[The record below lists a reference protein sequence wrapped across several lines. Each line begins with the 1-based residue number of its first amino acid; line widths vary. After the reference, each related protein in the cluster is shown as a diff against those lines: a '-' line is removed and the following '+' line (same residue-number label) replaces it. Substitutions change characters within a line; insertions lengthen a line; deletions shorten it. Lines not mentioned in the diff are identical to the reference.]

1 MGIAG
6 IDIFIVVLFLIGIL
20 FYGTFF
26 RRFVKTSDDYFIAKK
41 MLPWWAIGMS
51 IVLADIGAVEYMG
64 MAGGTYR
71 FGLAQAN
78 FDWIGCIPA
87 MLVAAIIFIPYYWKA
102 GVYTVPEYLGRRYNV
117 YVQSIEAFLWIAF
130 LAFVLGIILWA
141 TALFLNT
148 LMGWPHWVSIIVTAA
163 IVGIYT
169 VSGGLSAVVM
179 TNALQMIILF
189 IGAIAILILGFK
201 TVGGWGEMSEK
212 IFALGPEFKNH
223 FKLLLPMDTTTP
235 YPWAGIV
242 FGAALVISPAYWI
255 GNQAIIQASLGARNE
270 WDAKAG
276 VMWAAILK
284 TLIPVLIAVPGLIAL
299 ALYPG
304 LSDGDT
310 ALPMLLKNLL
320 PPGLTGLVFA
330 AFFAALMSTVAAY
343 LESAATL
350 FTKDIYQK
358 FIIKEAPDRHYLI
371 VGRYLTVGIIL
382 FGMVIAPLS
391 ERFPGIFVM
400 LQTIM
405 SIFYGPTFAILLLG
419 MLWKRPTQ
427 WGGFFG
433 LICGVILSSFLF
445 TFKSHFFNIS
455 EPFLYISWWS
465 FIFAVVVNITVS
477 LFTKPKSDD
486 ELDGLV
492 YGLVVKD
499 KSTKTEE

>member
-6 IDIFIVVLFLIGIL
+6 IDAFIVILFLIGIL
-20 FYGTFF
+20 FFGTFF
-26 RRFVKTSDDYFIAKK
+26 RRFVKTSDDYFLAKK

-51 IVLADIGAVEYMG
+51 IVVADIGAVEYMG

-102 GVYTVPEYLGRRYNV
+102 GIYTVPEYLGRRYNV
-117 YVQSIEAFLWIAF
+117 YVQSIEAFLWVSF

-141 TALFLNT
+141 TAIFLNT
-148 LMGWPHWVSIIVTAA
+148 MMGWPHIVSIIITAV

-169 VSGGLSAVVM
+169 ISGGLSAVVM
-179 TNALQMIILF
+179 TNALQLIILF
-189 IGAIAILILGFK
+189 IGAIAILILGLK
-201 TVGGWGEMSEK
+201 TAGGWEMMTEK
-212 IFALGPEFKNH
+212 IFSLGPEFKNH
-223 FKLLLPMDTTTP
+223 FKLLLPINTTTP
-235 YPWAGIV
+235 YPWAGII

-284 TLIPVLIAVPGLIAL
+284 TLIPLLIAIPGLIAL
-299 ALYPG
+299 SLYPD
-304 LSDGDT
+304 LSDGDR
-310 ALPMLLKNLL
+310 ALPMLVKNLL

-330 AFFAALMSTVAAY
+330 AFFAALMSTVATY

-358 FIIKEAPDRHYLI
+358 FIKKEASDKH
-371 VGRYLTVGIIL
+371 YLTVGRIFTAGIII
-382 FGMVIAPLS
+382 FGIIIAPLS
-391 ERFPGIFVM
+391 EKFPGIFVY

-427 WGGFFG
+427 WGGLSG
-433 LICGVILSSFLF
+433 LVCGVIFSSLLF
-445 TFKSHFFNIS
+445 AFKEHFFSLS

-465 FIFAVVVNITVS
+465 FVLAIIVNIVVS
-477 LFTKPKSDD
+477 IFTKPKSDE

-492 YGLVVKD
+492 YGLTVK
-499 KSTKTEE
+499 KK